1 MTLPNYAE
9 HEEEFLKAMATR
21 YQFAGKTYLVFM
33 ERFRDKNSNALDKD
47 IAQYLEVELLEG
59 TNEGANPAT
68 IMRDRLKVI
77 CQKFAEAGCDF
88 NGNSDKGRWKIAKC
102 WLREVVYP
110 EWLKNHPLVPL
121 TCEQLWQQLWHKAT
135 ENRQLKLL
143 VPQLEGLE
151 MGTAEMTESDL
162 LAVRLGSRV
171 KLEVSLDRDGYLLV
185 LEKGTSGKIWC
196 LSPSGFAPEPYVSGG
211 RVILPMRGSR
221 HQSFHITGKTGEEEI
236 VAVIAKTIPL
246 LDWLPNKGDP
256 LLQVGVEH
264 LQGLFGYLRQHPDC
278 LLLRMAYRV
287 VAA

>member
-1 MTLPNYAE
+1 MTLPNYSE
-9 HEEEFLKAMATR
+9 HESEFLQAMATR
-21 YQFAGKTYLVFM
+21 LQLSGKTYLVFI
-33 ERFRDKNSNALDKD
+33 ERFQDKNSDALDKD

-68 IMRDRLKVI
+68 IMRDRLKAI
-77 CQKFAEAGCDF
+77 CQKFADAGCDF
-88 NGNSDKGRWKIAKC
+88 NSNSDKGHWKIAKR

-110 EWLKNHPLVPL
+110 EWLKNHPLLPL
-121 TCEQLWQQLWHKAT
+121 TREQLWQQLWHKAT

-143 VPQLEGLE
+143 VPQLVDLE
-151 MGTAEMTESDL
+151 MGTEEMTESDL

-171 KLEVSLDRDGYLLV
+171 KLEVSLDDPGYLLL

-211 RVILPMRGSR
+211 RVILPMSGSR

-236 VAVIAKTIPL
+236 IAVVAKTIPL
-246 LDWLPNKGDP
+246 LDWLPNKSDP
-256 LLQVGVEH
+256 LLQIGVEH